1 MLDIHMYISVN
12 GETIKADEGAT
23 LGDVIEGQ
31 TYHPGSKIA
40 VIRSSDLVKRETTD
54 YELITSRGSM
64 VLRLN
69 ETRYAK
75 IVKDIF
81 QELAGLSIRWRTSKL
96 LAVGA
101 FVTDIEATRGYH
113 RFKRYDCFFS
123 LGGFDNNTTYLM
135 LCKTDHLGQYGV
147 DGGVV
152 GRITRGRHLM
162 GKLEEGDQILE
173 IRPIVL
179 EMKERDAFVTD
190 DLSIG
195 LEDGMS
201 IETFVSVSLSRDSPV
216 SSEHFLVLSGGGYI
230 PITETTAT
238 YCACSRNMD
247 VSLIAEK
254 VIVRDENIVT
264 VRHDGAG
271 EGRVY
276 FYKERRQL
284 NPSHSLVGRV
294 EMGRELI
301 RLMPSASKVTVITDP
316 LRIMTVGMTQ
326 KEGGS
331 FLEELGYAQERTGL
345 SDDEAVIV
353 EQEPELTM
361 DILDE
366 KVVETFGVASHAINE
381 WEFYDD
387 VSPRAAHYLRKMTGL
402 NHKPI
407 GTLKVHF
414 TYPGMPLITFEGN
427 TKEGLDLVPENSF
440 GDSCYKGDIGVT
452 NQSRP
457 QKGLIGVRLDVS
469 DEFGPTGE
477 ERYGTNI
484 VGRVVSPLERMM
496 EAIQDGDIIY
506 VRQVG
511 GEDE

>member
-1 MLDIHMYISVN
+1 MLDIHMNISVN

-54 YELITSRGSM
+54 YELITSRGTM

-69 ETRYAK
+69 DTRYAK

-81 QELAGLSIRWRTSKL
+81 PELVGLSIRWRTSKL

-101 FVTDIEATRGYH
+101 FATDIEVTRGHY

-135 LCKTDHLGQYGV
+135 LSKIDHLGQYGV
-147 DGGVV
+147 DGGIL
-152 GRITRGRHLM
+152 GRITRGRHLL

-190 DLSIG
+190 DLSTK

-201 IETFVSVSLSRDSPV
+201 IETFVSVSLSQDSAV
-216 SSEHFLVLSGGGYI
+216 SSEHFLVLSESGYI
-230 PITETTAT
+230 PITEVTAT

-254 VIVRDENIVT
+254 LTVRDENIVT

-284 NPSHSLVGRV
+284 NPSHSLVGKV
-294 EMGRELI
+294 KMGRELI
-301 RLMPSASKVTVITDP
+301 KLIPSSSKMTLITDP
-316 LRIMTVGMTQ
+316 RRIMTVGMTQ
-326 KEGGS
+326 KEGNS
-331 FLEELGYAQERTGL
+331 FLEELGYAQVRTGL
-345 SDDEAVIV
+345 SDDDAIIV

-361 DILDE
+361 DILDG
-366 KVVETFGVASHAINE
+366 KVVETFGVPSHAINE
-381 WEFYDD
+381 WEFYEDI
-387 VSPRAAHYLRKMTGL
+387 SPRAVHYLRKMTGL

-414 TYPGMPLITFEGN
+414 TYPGMSLITFEGN
-427 TKEGLDLVPENSF
+427 TKEGLDLMPEKSF
-440 GDSCYKGDIGVT
+440 GDSCNIGDIGVT

-457 QKGLIGVRLDVS
+457 QKGLIGVRIDVS

-496 EAIQDGDIIY
+496 QNIKDGDIIY
-506 VRQVG
+506 MKQVG